1 MRETKQKVFT
11 RILATLFCAF
21 CLAGCN
27 DDESGFSASQV
38 RQALFDL
45 KGTYHGNVQVAYY
58 HGSNITELT
67 DAVAVS
73 KDSLT
78 FTMSLLPMANLI
90 AEESVADV
98 LRQIG
103 EIKVTA
109 EYDFQQMDGHTLNF
123 VLHPEEVTILG
134 GYGAPPS
141 VRIVF
146 AQTFGGDAETDKN
159 FIMFNISPQELWIN
173 GTKHEDFK
181 QLVYHFRGTYE

>member
-73 KDSLT
+73 KKPLDGSLAQLSFVFDDLVKADILKIFTGLGKADSA
-78 FTMSLLPMANLI
+78 FC
-90 AEESVADV
+90 
-98 LRQIG
+98 
-103 EIKVTA
+103 
-109 EYDFQQMDGHTLNF
+109 
-123 VLHPEEVTILG
+123 G
-134 GYGAPPS
+134 G
-141 VRIVF
+141 
-146 AQTFGGDAETDKN
+146 K
-159 FIMFNISPQELWIN
+159 
-173 GTKHEDFK
+173 
-181 QLVYHFRGTYE
+181 